1 MIGTLDNV
9 RSRWQWRKAT
19 RFRKDSE
26 MRRSSRFPLRCCVVC
41 AAVLFAATLLPATAQ
56 AQKIG
61 LSMHF
66 MRDDYAIA
74 FRDAFQKVCTQEE
87 VPVVITDGAAKASK
101 QLADLENLLAQK
113 VDVLVIIPW
122 DEKAVLRPI
131 ARANAVNIPVVAVT
145 HIPDATVNATVDGGD
160 RANGKAAGTL
170 LAERLAGKGKVV
182 LLDIPVAMWRIQER
196 VKGFK
201 EALKDTDIE
210 IVVHQKVDTDEKAM
224 RAIEDALTAHPDLRG
239 IFATFSNQIL
249 GAAAALKAR
258 GKKDV
263 VLTGI
268 DADRAIIQMIRAGWV
283 TGTAAQFPRDQGT
296 KAAQAAVALLRGE
309 SVKALYPVPT
319 QIVDYD
325 NAKEMQERIW
335 GIKYTGK

>member
-1 MIGTLDNV
+1 MKAGSPISVVLTTLVLAGTILAFGW
-9 RSRWQWRKAT
+9 SYG
-19 RFRKDSE
+19 
-26 MRRSSRFPLRCCVVC
+26 
-41 AAVLFAATLLPATAQ
+41 AAH

-74 FRDAFQKVCTQEE
+74 FRNAFQEVCQQEGI
-87 VPVVITDGAAKASK
+87 PVIVTDGAANASK
-101 QLADLENLLAQK
+101 QLADLESLLAQQ
-113 VDVLVIIPW
+113 VDVLVLIPW

-131 ARANAVNIPVVAVT
+131 ARANERGIPVVAVT
-145 HIPDATVNATVDGGD
+145 HIPGAKVNATVDGGD
-160 RANGKAAGTL
+160 RANGRAAGGL
-170 LAERLAGKGKVV
+170 LVEKLGGRGKIA
-182 LLDIPVAMWRIQER
+182 LLDIPVSMWRIQER
-196 VKGFK
+196 VDGLK
-201 EALKDTDIE
+201 EALNETDIQ

-224 RAIEDALTAHPDLRG
+224 RAVADILAAHPDLGG

-249 GAAAALKAR
+249 GAAAALRSAGR
-258 GKKDV
+258 KDV

-268 DADRAIIQMIRAGWV
+268 DADRAIIKMIRAGWV

-309 SVKALYPVPT
+309 PAKELYSVPT

-325 NAKEMQERIW
+325 NAPRMQEVIW
-335 GIKYTGK
+335 GVRYEDEGRKN